1 MAQTRVTPVGWS
13 LRHASA
19 SAAPPAILLDRVGVR
34 YGRGKKV
41 TDALVDFT
49 LRVDYGETVALLGPV
64 GSGTSTALNALAGS
78 VRPTSGAVRL
88 AGRDVTDLPPALRGV
103 GIVRQS
109 CALFP
114 HMSAADNVAFGLR
127 AHKVARRDI
136 TLRVNEALE
145 MVGMRAF
152 RKCLPRELSDA
163 HQLRVALARAL
174 AITPAVL
181 LLDEPLA
188 AFDRHLRQSML
199 AELQRL
205 KEALPDTAIVYA
217 TGDPADALTLA
228 DRIAVV
234 NDARLVDVDTAENLW
249 KRPPSGFTAT
259 FLGGANLLP
268 CAVGRVVD
276 TSALVTVGTRTVS
289 AEAPLPAFG
298 QADWEPGAP
307 ALLCVRPH
315 VLRVVSTRERE
326 ALLASVNAALWRG
339 AVTRLV
345 LTVES
350 LPQVLVEVDVP
361 GHTPFEIGS
370 AVGLQLPEPAGVLVP
385 PDGAASPG
393 CGV

>member
-1 MAQTRVTPVGWS
+1 
-13 LRHASA
+13 
-19 SAAPPAILLDRVGVR
+19 
-34 YGRGKKV
+34 
-41 TDALVDFT
+41 
-49 LRVDYGETVALLGPV
+49 
-64 GSGTSTALNALAGS
+64 
-78 VRPTSGAVRL
+78 
-88 AGRDVTDLPPALRGV
+88 
-103 GIVRQS
+103 
-109 CALFP
+109 
-114 HMSAADNVAFGLR
+114 MSAADNVAFGLR

>member
-205 KEALPDTAIVYA
+205 KEALPDMAIVYA

-315 VLRVVSTRERE
+315 VLR
-326 ALLASVNAALWRG
+326 
-339 AVTRLV
+339 LV